1 VSNDP
6 YAFVLPYAREE
17 DTATV
22 LLGQHQMIQ
31 RRVAGQE
38 VRGIIPNWAG
48 QWVMIGGQGKSG
60 ETPQETAQR
69 TCREQTGIN
78 LADDRVLRTYGFV
91 KQQLVSL
98 KDTSYNSF
106 YVLYLLFSVR
116 DLDAFKTV
124 IVSALHNTPATGLWD
139 GVLQAA
145 EVYRLPAALTQ
156 IGPVNPPR
164 DGWRNY
170 LVRNYYGGTEPGPF
184 NLEIGDLTNLLT
196 QRSAEDA
203 TWFTIGINN
212 LPKADGPPTPSGSVV
227 TTSVSIVNTTPADLW
242 LSATIASQSDW
253 GSTVNRPDVNLGGGT
268 TSTPTL
274 AAFGS
279 LMAIEDILSTATSA
293 RYTITV
299 TFKAPSD
306 TGHPAVG
313 PISFEVNQTEARS
326 GEATEAATRNLNIQG
341 DASGTWAVSQVGES
355 PPTRVGMR
363 GLTLYLYTPH
373 RS

>member
-6 YAFVLPYAREE
+6 YAFVLPYAREG

-22 LLGQHQMIQ
+22 LLGQRQMIQ

-69 TCREQTGIN
+69 TFREQTGIN
-78 LADDRVLRTYGFV
+78 LADDQVVRTYGGI
-91 KQQLVSL
+91 KQQLVTL
-98 KDTSYNSF
+98 KDASYNSF
-106 YVLYLLFSVR
+106 NVLYLVFSVR
-116 DLDAFKTV
+116 DLDTFKSV

-156 IGPVNPPR
+156 VGPVKAPK

-196 QRSAEDA
+196 QRSVQDA

-212 LPKADGPPTPSGSVV
+212 LPTADGPLPPSGSVV
-227 TTSVSIVNTTPADLW
+227 TTMVTIVNTTPGDLW
-242 LSATIASQSDW
+242 LSATIASANDW
-253 GSTVNRPDVNLGGGT
+253 GSTVNRPDVNIGRGT
-268 TSTPTL
+268 TGTPTL

-279 LMAIEDILSTATSA
+279 LTASEDIVSTATSA

-299 TFKAPSD
+299 TFEVLTE
-306 TGHPAVG
+306 TGRQPTSF
-313 PISFEVNQTEARS
+313 SFEVNQTEARS
-326 GEATEAATRNLNIQG
+326 GEAAEASTRNLNIQG
-341 DASGTWAVSQVGES
+341 DTSGTWAVSQVGES
-355 PPTRVGMR
+355 PPTATGTR
-363 GLTLYLYTPH
+363 GLTLYLLTQGE
-373 RS
+373 S